1 MANQVLAHQTD
12 FSLALG
18 GPLYQLYLRMR
29 LARPPLE
36 LVPRRIIVICLICW
50 APLFFLALAAGQVTG
65 GVSVPFLTNIGVHT
79 RFLVALPLLIGAEPF
94 VHERMK
100 AIAEQ
105 FLARR
110 LIRSEDRAQFEA
122 IVGSATRL
130 RNSTVAELSI
140 LMLAFAMG
148 YWAWKGNVALG
159 LSSWYAVND
168 RGSSRLTAAGVWYAF
183 VSLPILRL
191 MLLRWYFRLFIW
203 YRFLWQLRSLPLHL
217 NLFHPDRAGGLGF
230 LAGSVDAFAPVLVPQ
245 AVMLAGII
253 GDQIWHTG
261 AHLPNFKLEIIAVL
275 VFLMLSVLAP
285 LSFFAIRLD
294 KAHRLA
300 SREFGILSS
309 HYVDDFHRKW
319 VDKGV
324 ASAESLLGTP
334 DIQSLSDLGNAYE
347 VIDRMRL
354 LPFGRETVLRLTIL
368 LVVPLLPLVFTM
380 VPFDELV
387 KRLIRLVF

>member
-1 MANQVLAHQTD
+1 MANQVLAHQTN

-203 YRFLWQLRSLPLHL
+203 YRFLWQLRSLPL
-217 NLFHPDRAGGLGF
+217 N
-230 LAGSVDAFAPVLVPQ
+230 
-245 AVMLAGII
+245 
-253 GDQIWHTG
+253 
-261 AHLPNFKLEIIAVL
+261 
-275 VFLMLSVLAP
+275 
-285 LSFFAIRLD
+285 
-294 KAHRLA
+294 
-300 SREFGILSS
+300 
-309 HYVDDFHRKW
+309 
-319 VDKGV
+319 
-324 ASAESLLGTP
+324 
-334 DIQSLSDLGNAYE
+334 
-347 VIDRMRL
+347 
-354 LPFGRETVLRLTIL
+354 
-368 LVVPLLPLVFTM
+368 
-380 VPFDELV
+380 
-387 KRLIRLVF
+387 